1 MVEVDSWQ
9 SDSSQ
14 SFPNMG
20 LDSIAIQ
27 LKKRK
32 KAIVKAILYLAL
44 LIAYIRVYLIEECL
58 TYISGRTTLSSL
70 TEKVEFI
77 EAPHIILCIQEPFYF
92 KPSILQKY
100 GLSNDVTSES
110 VILNTEN
117 VLLEDQWKMYQNL
130 SYSYQKDFKLQL
142 KIVKNMKDRFGKE
155 IQFKV
160 QRVATLQKG
169 MCHLIR
175 YNESV
180 STDND
185 ELKIRLKWTLS
196 TKVTKQDFPDSVN
209 VYLNAPK
216 DWYGHIVDDWP
227 MINPD
232 LAMFPMA
239 IKNLQDPR
247 PRGYATLFQ
256 TDYHYKEGILDFEEC
271 LMNQITKLSKCPR
284 KCFPVLFNFL
294 PDIPIC
300 SRAEESNCM
309 LDVLMK
315 SRKIRYD
322 CLQAKKITQFKGSKF
337 YTSGIPP
344 FLKSN
349 ETGFIFE
356 IFFDR
361 TRIVKTEEWIV
372 TTLDLIGS
380 VGGSLGLF
388 LGFSVFTYL
397 SEFIDKIIS

>member
-1 MVEVDSWQ
+1 
-9 SDSSQ
+9 
-14 SFPNMG
+14 MG
-20 LDSIAIQ
+20 LDSIATEF
-27 LKKRK
+27 KKRK
-32 KAIVKAILYLAL
+32 KLIFKGILYLAL

-70 TEKVEFI
+70 TEKVDI
-77 EAPHIILCIQEPFYF
+77 LKAPHITLCIQTIQEPFYF
-92 KPSILQKY
+92 KPSMLQKY
-100 GLSNDVTSES
+100 GLPEDATSES
-110 VILNTEN
+110 VILNNKN
-117 VLLEDQWKMYQNL
+117 VSFGDQWAMFQNL
-130 SYSYQKDFKLQL
+130 SYSYGKDFNIQL
-142 KIVKNMKDRFGKE
+142 EIVKHIKDRFGKE
-155 IQFKV
+155 IWFEV
-160 QRVATLQKG
+160 QEVATLRKG

-185 ELKIRLKWTLS
+185 ELRIRLKLTLS
-196 TKVTKQDFPDSVN
+196 TKVPEQDFPDSVN
-209 VYLNAPK
+209 IFLNAPN

-227 MINPD
+227 MIDPD
-232 LAMFPMA
+232 LAMFPMS
-239 IKNLQDPR
+239 IKNLQEPR
-247 PRGYATLFQ
+247 PRGYVTLFQ
-256 TDYHYKEGILDFEEC
+256 TDYHYKEGIMDFEKC
-271 LMNQITKLSKCPR
+271 LMNQITKKCPT
-284 KCFPVLFNFL
+284 KCFPILFNFL
-294 PDIPIC
+294 PDIPVC
-300 SRAEESNCM
+300 NTPEESECM
-309 LDVLMK
+309 LDLLVK

-322 CLQAKKITQFKGSKF
+322 CLQAKKIIQFKGSKL
-337 YTSGIPP
+337 YTSGMPG

-397 SEFIDKIIS
+397 SEFIDKIFS